1 MTRMTKIEKF
11 RYKGFTQ
18 HHFSS
23 TKSSAGFTLIE
34 AIIYI
39 SGFAL
44 IIFGLVALVSNIF
57 ISSNAQTNLLSD
69 IDQARKASFQIVS
82 ELRNA
87 GTGNNGAYAL
97 DTAGDQQLI
106 FYSNIDSDVAL
117 EKIRYFLQSGT
128 LKKGVT
134 KYFGGTYNPS
144 SEQIVS
150 VQRNISNGPT
160 NPIFYY
166 YDSAYIGSSTQA
178 SLVQPVSVTQ
188 VKMVKVQLTVFNK
201 AGVKNT
207 NTYQVNTSGVIR
219 NLKTNLGD

>member
-1 MTRMTKIEKF
+1 MNKNNKNLKEF
-11 RYKGFTQ
+11 FEPGFCNI
-18 HHFSS
+18 
-23 TKSSAGFTLIE
+23 KSGVGFTLVE

-57 ISSNAQTNLLSD
+57 FSSNIQTNLLSD
-69 IDQARKASFQIVS
+69 IDQARKASFQIIS

-97 DTAGDQQLI
+97 DTVADQQLV
-106 FYSNIDSDVAL
+106 FYSNVDSDAAL
-117 EKIRYFLQSGT
+117 EKVRYFLQSGT

-134 KYFGGTYNPS
+134 KYSGGTYNPS
-144 SEQIVS
+144 SEQVVN

-166 YDSAYIGSSTQA
+166 YNSAFIGSSTQT
-178 SLVQPVSVTQ
+178 SLAQPVSVTL
-188 VKMVKVQLTVFNK
+188 VKMVKVQLTIFNK

-207 NTYQVNTSGVIR
+207 NTYQINASGVIR

>member
-1 MTRMTKIEKF
+1 MTRIEKF
-11 RYKGFTQ
+11 RHKGFT
-18 HHFSS
+18 
-23 TKSSAGFTLIE
+23 LVE

-57 ISSNAQTNLLSD
+57 VSSNAQTNLLSD
-69 IDQARKASFQIVS
+69 IDQARKTSFQIVS

-87 GTGNNGAYAL
+87 GTGNNGAYPL
-97 DTAGDQQLI
+97 DTSGDQQLI

-117 EKIRYFLQSGT
+117 EKVRYFLQSGT

-134 KYFGGTYNPS
+134 EYSGGTYNPS
-144 SEQIVS
+144 SEQVVN
-150 VQRNISNGPT
+150 VQRNIANGST

-166 YDSAYIGSSTQA
+166 YDSSYIGSSTQT
-178 SLVQPVSVTQ
+178 SLIQPVSVTQ
-188 VKMVKVQLTVFNK
+188 VKMVKVQLTIFNK

-207 NTYQVNTSGVIR
+207 NTYQVNASGVVR